1 MAATC
6 QSFRSF
12 TWCSWSKAYLEVGKG
27 SQNTFAPLRPTY
39 CFFLTMRE
47 RGWRGGHS
55 SAHTAQLSNFTCDKI
70 PLFCD
75 FPLRGL
81 SNGKVTVCFIHCLL
95 NAADSLSRRLCIQ
108 NQLLIRVEK

>member
-1 MAATC
+1 MNTDHGCHLSVVPLIYLVLLVKSISRSGKRFSKYICAAE
-6 QSFRSF
+6 
-12 TWCSWSKAYLEVGKG
+12 ANIL
-27 SQNTFAPLRPTY
+27 LL
-39 CFFLTMRE
+39 FLTMRE
-47 RGWRGGHS
+47 RGWRGGDS

-95 NAADSLSRRLCIQ
+95 KAADGLSR
-108 NQLLIRVEK
+108 